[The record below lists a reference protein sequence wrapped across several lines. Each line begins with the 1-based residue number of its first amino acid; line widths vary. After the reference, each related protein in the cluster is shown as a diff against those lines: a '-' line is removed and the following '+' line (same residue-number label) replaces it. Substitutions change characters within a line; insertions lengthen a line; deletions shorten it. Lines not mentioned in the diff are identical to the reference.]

1 MRAAAAG
8 KMLLL
13 SPATAA
19 RWGKQVRDGDPLE
32 PLPSVPRKR
41 SGKLEPFV
49 AFFVE
54 LIEQDPDITLVELR
68 AALLAAHH
76 MRCSTSGI
84 DALLR
89 RHGYT
94 YKNGLIARE
103 RSKPAVRKARHDRSR
118 RQKAMRRQPQRL
130 IFLDETGTDTGM
142 TREYGRSLRGE
153 RLKGSAPFR
162 RWGNRTLI
170 AGLSCDGTV
179 APRVI
184 SGALD
189 RDAFDSCIEKVP
201 IPELDP
207 GSVIILDN
215 LATHNNDTATRM
227 LKAHGCHFLSCLPA
241 VLISTLS
248 KWPSRN
254 SRRTSGASAPG
265 PSISSSRPSATSA
278 ISSRQTNAGTSSI
291 PLDTLHE

>member
-1 MRAAAAG
+1 MVTY
-8 KMLLL
+8 KN
-13 SPATAA
+13 
-19 RWGKQVRDGDPLE
+19 
-32 PLPSVPRKR
+32 
-41 SGKLEPFV
+41 
-49 AFFVE
+49 
-54 LIEQDPDITLVELR
+54 
-68 AALLAAHH
+68 
-76 MRCSTSGI
+76 
-84 DALLR
+84 
-89 RHGYT
+89 GYT
-94 YKNGLIARE
+94 YKKGLIARE

-118 RQKAMRRQPQRL
+118 RQKAMREQPQRL

-201 IPELDP
+201 IPELEP

-215 LATHNNDTATRM
+215 LATHNSDTATRV
-227 LKAHGCHFLSCLPA
+227 LQGPWVLLPVPACLQ
-241 VLISTLS
+241 S
-248 KWPSRN
+248 
-254 SRRTSGASAPG
+254 
-265 PSISSSRPSATSA
+265 
-278 ISSRQTNAGTSSI
+278 
-291 PLDTLHE
+291 